1 MPKNSPRETPF
12 IDNSLAIKR
21 TNGDVVSKFL
31 WRSRESIAEIRLNG
45 DRPSEGQ
52 VRNEE
57 SFEFGQ
63 SLEAYNIHLSRNVR
77 EIVCK
82 PKPCAF
88 FDAFSSPLIFLFAL
102 KLEETQS
109 GAHQKCFR
117 YLIAKMAPKTSAR
130 ETPFIDN
137 SLAIKRTNGDVI
149 SKFLWRSR
157 ESIAEIRLNG
167 DRP

>member
-1 MPKNSPRETPF
+1 MANINYEALKEQL
-12 IDNSLAIKR
+12 LAQGIAL
-21 TNGDVVSKFL
+21 NFCVVN
-31 WRSRESIAEIRLNG
+31 ESNQNLQDSI
-45 DRPSEGQ
+45 SEHFGTGTAPPVAMSEDQ

-102 KLEETQS
+102 KLEEMQS
-109 GAHQKCFR
+109 GAHQTCVSLFDSKDG
-117 YLIAKMAPKTSAR
+117 AKKFSAGNTIHR
-130 ETPFIDN
+130 
-137 SLAIKRTNGDVI
+137 
-149 SKFLWRSR
+149 
-157 ESIAEIRLNG
+157 
-167 DRP
+167 